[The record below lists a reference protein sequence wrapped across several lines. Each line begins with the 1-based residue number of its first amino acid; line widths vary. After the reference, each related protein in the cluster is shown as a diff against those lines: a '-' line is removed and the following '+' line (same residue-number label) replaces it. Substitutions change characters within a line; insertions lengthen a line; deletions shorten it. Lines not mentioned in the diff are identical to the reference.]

1 LGVQSLANVWS
12 FLIQGE
18 RDMRAKSFSVVRLL
32 RGVLPAI
39 ALVCATGIGSAQDRS
54 SQNDLSR
61 VIVKAQLNKTEC
73 TCRLFG
79 QNLPVG
85 SEVCMRDNM
94 FRCQMDQNVTSWR
107 PMASP
112 CPQS

>member
-1 LGVQSLANVWS
+1 
-12 FLIQGE
+12 
-18 RDMRAKSFSVVRLL
+18 MRGKPIFASRLL
-32 RGVLPAI
+32 RGALPGI
-39 ALVCATGIGSAQDRS
+39 ALLCSAGIGLAQDQS
-54 SQNDLSR
+54 GQNFMSR
-61 VIVKAQLNKTEC
+61 VITKAQLNKTEC

-94 FRCQMDQNVTSWR
+94 FRCQMDQNVTTWR

>member
-1 LGVQSLANVWS
+1 
-12 FLIQGE
+12 
-18 RDMRAKSFSVVRLL
+18 MRSRTTLDSRLL
-32 RGVLPAI
+32 GGLLPAI
-39 ALVCATGIGSAQDRS
+39 ALVCTTGIGFAQDQAGQS
-54 SQNDLSR
+54 FMSR
-61 VIVKAQLNKTEC
+61 VITKAQLNKTEC

-85 SEVCMRDNM
+85 SEICMKDNM
-94 FRCQMDQNVTSWR
+94 FRCQMDQNVTTWR

>member
-1 LGVQSLANVWS
+1 
-12 FLIQGE
+12 
-18 RDMRAKSFSVVRLL
+18 MRARTPSMTRLL

-39 ALVCATGIGSAQDRS
+39 ALIGMTASGMAQDHS
-54 SQNDLSR
+54 SQNFMSR
-61 VIVKAQLNKTEC
+61 VITKAQLNKTEC

-85 SEVCMRDNM
+85 SEICMKDSM

>member
-1 LGVQSLANVWS
+1 
-12 FLIQGE
+12 
-18 RDMRAKSFSVVRLL
+18 MRARATSIARLL
-32 RGVLPAI
+32 RGALPAMM
-39 ALVCATGIGSAQDRS
+39 LIGMTASGMAQDHS
-54 SQNDLSR
+54 GQNFMSR
-61 VIVKAQLNKTEC
+61 VITKAQLNKTEC

-85 SEVCMRDNM
+85 SEICMRDSM

-107 PMASP
+107 PLASP